1 MALFDGASFFGLHLL
16 SDFIHCLR
24 LFIRALRWVNI
35 PKTTFSTVDT
45 DTADNPVYPEPLVKM
60 VFQPP
65 SWVPDITTQI
75 SPSANVAEWALESR
89 RASGSVRSPFIC
101 ALTGK
106 KYTLKEV
113 REKVNALAKAL
124 CNELG
129 WSPNQGTAE
138 DKVIGVLAV
147 NSVRCSTFQ
156 WAYNPD
162 QSIA

>member
-1 MALFDGASFFGLHLL
+1 
-16 SDFIHCLR
+16 
-24 LFIRALRWVNI
+24 
-35 PKTTFSTVDT
+35 
-45 DTADNPVYPEPLVKM
+45 M

-75 SPSANVAEWALESR
+75 SPTANVAEWALESR
-89 RASGSVRSPFIC
+89 RATGSVRSPFIC
-101 ALTGK
+101 GLTGK

-124 CNELG
+124 CNELK

-147 NSVRCSTFQ
+147 NSVCTLIFP
-156 WAYNPD
+156 WVHCAD
-162 QSIA
+162 HFVA

>member
-24 LFIRALRWVNI
+24 PFIRALRWVNI
-35 PKTTFSTVDT
+35 PETTFSTVDT
-45 DTADNPVYPEPLVKM
+45 DAADNPVYPEPLVKM

-75 SPSANVAEWALESR
+75 SPNANVAEWALESR

-129 WSPNQGTAE
+129 WSPNQSTAE

-147 NSVRCSTFQ
+147 NSVRYSTLQ

-162 QSIA
+162 HSIA